1 MDKKNIL
8 QYIVGLILGF
18 ILFIVGMLFA
28 GQVPLLTL
36 VGILGLSGTLYFV
49 FRIVTVA
56 IDNQK

>member
-8 QYIVGLILGF
+8 QYIMGLILGF

-36 VGILGLSGTLYFV
+36 VGILGLSGTFYFV